1 VGAREGQGVVPDGG
15 GTGLVDMDRQGF
27 EQAEEGAH
35 GGSGDPFLAF
45 GLNQHIGGFP
55 QPERGHMGFGRLQV
69 RQDRPGRLSGFIG
82 EAPGA
87 AVRHIQHQPP
97 GPGALGR
104 RCHGRP

>member
-1 VGAREGQGVVPDGG
+1 MGARKGQGVVPDGG

-55 QPERGHMGFGRLQV
+55 QPERGHMGFGCLQA
-69 RQDRPGRLSGFIG
+69 RQDRPARIAGFIG

-87 AVRHIQHQPP
+87 AERHIQHQI
-97 GPGALGR
+97 ARIRAFGR
-104 RCHGRP
+104 RCHGLP